1 MKRKFLED
9 LLKGKL
15 VDENDMKELVDDILD
30 EHSTS
35 VGKLKGEVDT
45 LTTERDTLKAEKKN
59 LQDDVANRDKQLD
72 DLKNSTEDVAGL
84 KKQIEDLQNT
94 NKTSDED
101 HKKEIAELKK
111 SFAIEQGLNN
121 AKARNNKSVLALL
134 DLEKIELNEDGT
146 LKGLSEQI
154 ESLQKDES
162 TKFLFNTETKQTKM
176 KGAEPGE
183 TGKEDPD
190 DKVDLSKMTYDER
203 NAYLEEHPEIE
214 V

>member
-9 LLKGKL
+9 LLKDKVEEKDL
-15 VDENDMKELVDDILD
+15 KEVVNTILD

-35 VGKLKGEVDT
+35 VGEMKGELET
-45 LTTERDTLKAEKKN
+45 ANTEVSTLKKEVEN
-59 LQDDVANRDKQLD
+59 LKSDVADRDSQLD

-84 KKQIEDLQNT
+84 KKTIEDLQNT
-94 NKTSDED
+94 NKTNDEN
-101 HKKEIAELKK
+101 HKNEMNELKK
-111 SFAIEQGLNN
+111 SFAIEKELSN
-121 AKARNNKSVLALL
+121 AKAKNVIAVKALL
-134 DLEKIELNEDGT
+134 DLDKVELNEDGT

-154 ESLQKDES
+154 DSLTKDEG
-162 TKFLFNTETKQTKM
+162 TKFLFDTETKQKQKF

-183 TGKEDPD
+183 TGKEEPD

-203 NAYLEEHPEIE
+203 SAYLDEHPEIE